1 MTETPIRLGKSSDE
15 EEVFALCR
23 ELHVENGL
31 FPMSEAKVR
40 AILQR
45 AFRSEGGLLGLI
57 GPPGAIEAM
66 IFLLISSAYYADQ
79 WHLEELFSY
88 VRPAHRKT
96 THARRLV
103 EWGKHMADEVHLPA
117 IIGIISSKRTE
128 AKVRLYQRFLGNPTG
143 AFFLYVPPGLDIKTE
158 GGNAKLQWGRSRDRK
173 REAEEVN

>member
-1 MTETPIRLGKSSDE
+1 MTDTPIRLATGADE
-15 EEVFALCR
+15 AELMTICR
-23 ELHVENGL
+23 ELHEENGL
-31 FPMSEAKVR
+31 FEMVEDRVR
-40 AILQR
+40 AMLR
-45 AFRSEGGLLGLI
+45 KAFNKEGGLVGVI
-57 GPPGAIEAM
+57 GPPGAVEALM
-66 IFLLISSAYYADQ
+66 FLLISNAWYSDR

-173 REAEEVN
+173 REATAVN